1 MRMLDRGKMK
11 IQTISILIGG
21 LMVAGCG
28 PEGPTQQGRREDFEK
43 AYFVFADWKTKTKRE
58 YDVKSAAEAY
68 QILDV
73 LRKGYLS
80 KYLLPGGRDMV
91 PEYFVID
98 FRKGASIEVEIG
110 LLDDEKRWSKEA
122 RDLFKKYMKK
132 SKVIGKL
139 EPMDP

>member
-1 MRMLDRGKMK
+1 MLDRGKMK

-21 LMVAGCG
+21 LMAAGCG
-28 PEGPTQQGRREDFEK
+28 PDGQTQQGKREDFEK

-68 QILDV
+68 QILEV

-80 KYLLPGGRDMV
+80 KYPISFGKS
-91 PEYFVID
+91 EIAQSFVLD
-98 FRKGASIEVEIG
+98 FRKGASIEVEINF
-110 LLDDEKRWSKEA
+110 LDDEKRWSKEA